1 MDDIDEEV
9 LKQLPE
15 DIRKE
20 IEAERKKRN
29 FKPREKSPPPPPPQ
43 ILANENIDQQ
53 NMSFSQFDESILAQL
68 PENIVEEL
76 KKEYTKK

>member
-1 MDDIDEEV
+1 MEDIDEEV
-9 LKQLPE
+9 LKQLPD

-29 FKPREKSPPPPPPQ
+29 IKPREKSPTPIIPQ
-43 ILANENIDQQ
+43 TSANENIDQQ

>member
-1 MDDIDEEV
+1 MDDIDEEI
-9 LKQLPE
+9 LKQLPD

-29 FKPREKSPPPPPPQ
+29 IKPKEKSLPPPPQ
-43 ILANENIDQQ
+43 ISANENIDQQ

>member
-1 MDDIDEEV
+1 MDDIDEEI
-9 LKQLPE
+9 LKQLPD

-29 FKPREKSPPPPPPQ
+29 IKPREKSPTPLTQ
-43 ILANENIDQQ
+43 TSANENIDQQ

>member
-1 MDDIDEEV
+1 MDDIDEEI

-29 FKPREKSPPPPPPQ
+29 IKPREKSPPPPPQ
-43 ILANENIDQQ
+43 TSANENIDQQ

>member
-9 LKQLPE
+9 LKQLPD

-29 FKPREKSPPPPPPQ
+29 IKPKEKSPPPPPQ
-43 ILANENIDQQ
+43 ISANENIDQQ

>member
-1 MDDIDEEV
+1 MDDIDEEI
-9 LKQLPE
+9 LKQMPD

-29 FKPREKSPPPPPPQ
+29 IKPREKSPSPLPQ
-43 ILANENIDQQ
+43 TSSNENIDQQ

>member
-1 MDDIDEEV
+1 MDDIDEEI
-9 LKQLPE
+9 LKQLPD

-29 FKPREKSPPPPPPQ
+29 IKPREKSPPTLPQ
-43 ILANENIDQQ
+43 TSANENIDQQ

-76 KKEYTKK
+76 KKEYSKK